1 MKARIIVLAGAVF
14 IAVSSSRIFAQ
25 ATASPAPDTTAG
37 KSATLGP
44 VVVSATRSTTSV
56 KSMPLHATV
65 VSQAEVKKAPA
76 QTIDQMLREIP
87 SMNLPGAPY
96 YTTDPTGQQ
105 TRMRGVTNSKV
116 LMLVDGVPV
125 HDPFYATTQWFKMPM
140 SSVERIEVVRGGNSS
155 LWGNLAVAGVV
166 NVISKKPVDN
176 SAQMDVNYQSMNTAN
191 LALAKNFISSNGLS
205 LRVSGDLLRTDGYQ
219 TTPKAFLASVPGKS
233 ESSAKNGNGQV
244 SLYYSPG
251 GSYSA
256 FVKGGYHQQNE
267 IIGGYKYGSNL
278 QKSTDGA
285 AGLTRFIGE
294 KSRAEFRAWGQ
305 KESFDK
311 SNGAACYLASASS
324 CNTTSVKSPLVQYA
338 NSHDDNPYD
347 ELGASAIFS
356 TTDVTSFIGAL
367 QGGVDFRQLSGEDRA
382 TTYNRPT
389 TTDGKAATVNRTNH
403 GEGEQ
408 RFVGV
413 FTQLRVTPVQ
423 RLEATL
429 SARYDRWANI
439 NGISEMVKYTNNV
452 AGATLGGPI
461 RDSHLNSFNPTV
473 SARLEVSDHFSVRGA
488 GYKSFRAPGLNNL
501 YRSFSSTTSITIANP
516 DLKPETLTGGE
527 FGGDLNFNSVSLG
540 ATVFQYNTKALIASY
555 RVPNAASAPAAVL
568 AICGATLSSCPA
580 TVNFNTNSQDSRARG
595 LELVASW
602 NPSARVG
609 FNTSYTNTDSR
620 YTHSTT
626 GDPINAQLG
635 AIPRAVHT
643 LGMTSAITSKWNAY
657 TSLRHTGGMFLDVNH
672 TIHQKAFTLFNV
684 STSYRLANNYEL
696 YASGTNLSNV
706 KYSDNGTTSAA
717 SQTLGMPRS
726 VTGGMRL
733 KF

>member
-1 MKARIIVLAGAVF
+1 
-14 IAVSSSRIFAQ
+14 
-25 ATASPAPDTTAG
+25 
-37 KSATLGP
+37 
-44 VVVSATRSTTSV
+44 
-56 KSMPLHATV
+56 
-65 VSQAEVKKAPA
+65 
-76 QTIDQMLREIP
+76 MLREIP

-125 HDPFYATTQWFKMPM
+125 HDPFYSTTQWFKLPM
-140 SSVERIEVVRGGNSS
+140 SSVERVEVVRGGNSS

-166 NVISKKPVDN
+166 NIISKKPVDN

-191 LALAKNFISSNGLS
+191 VALAKNFVASNGLS
-205 LRVSGDLLRTDGYQ
+205 MRISGDLMRTDGYQ
-219 TTPKAFLASVPGKS
+219 TTPEKFLNTVPGKS
-233 ESSAKNGNGQV
+233 ESSARNGNGQV
-244 SLYYSPG
+244 SLYYAPG
-251 GSYSA
+251 GAYSA
-256 FVKGGYHQQNE
+256 FVKGGYHAQNE

-294 KSRAEFRAWGQ
+294 NSRAEFRVWGQ
-305 KESFDK
+305 KQSFDK
-311 SNGAACYLASASS
+311 SNGAACYLASQSS
-324 CNTTSVKSPLVQYA
+324 CNTTSLTAPLVQYT

-347 ELGASAIFS
+347 ELGGSAIFS
-356 TTDVTSFIGAL
+356 TTDLASSLGAL
-367 QGGVDFRQLSGEDRA
+367 QAGVDFRQVSGEDRA

-389 TTDGKAATVNRTNH
+389 TTEGKAATINRTNR

-408 RFVGV
+408 RFIGV
-413 FTQLRVTPVQ
+413 FTQLRFTPVQ
-423 RLEATL
+423 RFEATV
-429 SARYDRWANI
+429 SARYDRWANL
-439 NGISEMVKYTNNV
+439 NGVAEMVKYTGGNP
-452 AGATLGGPI
+452 GATLGGAI
-461 RDSHLNSFNPTV
+461 EDSHLNSFNPTV
-473 SARLEVSDHFSVRGA
+473 AARLEVTSHFALRGA

-527 FGGDLNFNSVSLG
+527 VGGDLNFNSVSLG
-540 ATVFQYNTKALIASY
+540 ATLFQYDTKALIASY
-555 RVPNAASAPAAVL
+555 RVAGAASAPAAVL
-568 AICGATLSSCPA
+568 AICGSTLSNCPA

-595 LELVASW
+595 VELVASW

-609 FNTSYTNTDSR
+609 FNGSYTNTDSR

-626 GDPINAQLG
+626 GDPIDAQLG
-635 AIPRAVHT
+635 GIPHAVHT
-643 LGMTSAITSKWNAY
+643 VGMTTALTSRWSAYS
-657 TSLRHTGGMFLDVNH
+657 SLRHTGKMFLDVNH
-672 TIHQKAFTLFNV
+672 TIRQKAFTLYNV
-684 STSYRLANNYEL
+684 STSYKLASNYEL
-696 YASGTNLSNV
+696 YASATNLSNV
-706 KYSDNGTTSAA
+706 KYSDNPTTSAA